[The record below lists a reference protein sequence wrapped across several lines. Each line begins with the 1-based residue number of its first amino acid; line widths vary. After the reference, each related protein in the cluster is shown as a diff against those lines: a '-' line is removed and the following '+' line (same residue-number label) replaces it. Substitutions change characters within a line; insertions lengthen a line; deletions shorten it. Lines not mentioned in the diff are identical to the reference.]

1 MRRLIGLIA
10 TMTVALGSVSA
21 AQNLGRNSDTWT
33 WEGRI
38 DSGKW
43 FRLSSINGP
52 VSIEASDDNMVHV
65 RAEKVLGRGNT
76 TEVAFQVI
84 QSDGD
89 VRVCALWRQDV
100 CDEDGLHSSRNNGD
114 GNRRNVHVRFTVRV
128 PRGVRV
134 SAGTVN
140 GEMRVSNVTSE
151 VRASTVNG
159 RVEVRNVGGQVRAS
173 TVNGAVDVST
183 SSGPVS
189 ASTVNGSIDVSMSS
203 MARDGD
209 LKFSTVNGN
218 VVVAMPSSVNA
229 DVSIGT
235 THGSISSDYPVQISG
250 KWGPRRA
257 EGTIGQGGRRLDV
270 STVNGSVE
278 LKKAR

>member
-1 MRRLIGLIA
+1 MRRLLALIA
-10 TMTVALGSVSA
+10 VMTVSLSSVA
-21 AQNLGRNSDTWT
+21 VAQDLGRNADTWT
-33 WEGRI
+33 WQGRI

-52 VSIEASDDNMVHV
+52 VSIEASKDNMVHV
-65 RAEKVLGRGNT
+65 RAEKILNRGNVT
-76 TEVAFQVI
+76 DVAFQVI

-89 VRVCALWRQDV
+89 IRVCALWRQDT
-100 CDEDGLHSSRNNGD
+100 CDEDGLHSRSNNRND
-114 GNRRNVHVRFTVRV
+114 DRRNVEVRFTVSV

-140 GEMRVSNVTSE
+140 GEMRVRNVTSE

-159 RVEVRNVGGQVRAS
+159 RVEVRNVGGQVRAN
-173 TVNGAVDVST
+173 TVNGAVAVST
-183 SSGPVS
+183 SNGPVS

-203 MARDGD
+203 IARDGD

-218 VVVAMPSSVNA
+218 VIVEMPSSINA
-229 DVSIGT
+229 DVSVGT
-235 THGSISSDYPVQISG
+235 VHGSISSEYPVQISG
-250 KWGPRRA
+250 KFGPRRA
-257 EGTIGQGGRRLDV
+257 EGRIGQGGRRLDV
-270 STVNGSVE
+270 STVNGRVE